1 MPLISLDQ
9 FVDKTLVAKKP
20 VKIYRSPGG
29 EIVLTVKPGLSVG
42 RVYSWVG
49 GVDKTPLHFMFYAPA
64 PMDKIPYYAKYE
76 PGAFDYDLLR
86 EQGIKTVA
94 EQTKEKEEAN
104 KPTSEKI
111 FDYVKKYA
119 LWAGLAYAAF
129 LVFKEMRKK

>member
-9 FVDKTLVAKKP
+9 FVDKTLTAKKP

-29 EIVLTVKPGLSVG
+29 EVVYTVKPGINVG

-49 GVDKTPLHFMFYAPA
+49 GVDIPLYFMFYLPA
-64 PMDKIPYYAKYE
+64 PNDKKPYYAKYE
-76 PGAFDYDLLR
+76 PGAFDYDLLK

-94 EQTKEKEEAN
+94 EQTKEKEEAK

-119 LWAGLAYAAF
+119 LWAGVAYAAF
-129 LVFKEMRKK
+129 LVFKETRKK

>member
-1 MPLISLDQ
+1 MPIISLDQ
-9 FVDKTLVAKKP
+9 FVEKTLVAKKP

-29 EIVLTVKPGLSVG
+29 EVVYTVKPGIEVG

-49 GVDKTPLHFMFYAPA
+49 GTNNKPLYFMFYLPA
-64 PMDKIPYYAKYE
+64 PNDKKAYYAKYE

-94 EQTKEKEEAN
+94 EQTKEKEEAQ

-119 LWAGLAYAAF
+119 LWAGVAYAAF
-129 LVFKEMRKK
+129 LVFKETRKK

>member
-29 EIVLTVKPGLSVG
+29 EIVTTVKPGLSVG

-49 GVDKTPLHFMFYAPA
+49 GVDETPLHFMFYAPA

-129 LVFKEMRKK
+129 LVFKETRKK

>member
-9 FVDKTLVAKKP
+9 FVDKVLTAKKP

-29 EIVLTVKPGLSVG
+29 EVIYTVEPGLNVG

-49 GVDKTPLHFMFYAPA
+49 GNDKPLFFMFYLPA
-64 PMDKIPYYAKYE
+64 PNDKKPYYAKYE

-86 EQGIKTVA
+86 EQGIKTVK
-94 EQTKEKEEAN
+94 EETKEKEQAK

-129 LVFKEMRKK
+129 LVFKETRKK

>member
-9 FVDKTLVAKKP
+9 FVDKVLTAKKP

-29 EIVLTVKPGLSVG
+29 EVIYTVEPGLNVG

-49 GVDKTPLHFMFYAPA
+49 GNDKPLFFMFYLPA
-64 PMDKIPYYAKYE
+64 PNDK
-76 PGAFDYDLLR
+76 
-86 EQGIKTVA
+86 
-94 EQTKEKEEAN
+94 KEKEQAK

-129 LVFKEMRKK
+129 LVFKETRKK